1 MASSTT
7 VALVS
12 KSSFIVAL
20 NIFPIWSYSGG
31 GEVVPANPLTA
42 ISVIDAQLFSV
53 LPLTVILTNL
63 ASIPIGILYFSNDEV
78 VPLLLSENIFVNE
91 MPSSDTE
98 IVKLFCLGLPRY
110 QAISTLHM
118 LFFDPRSACIQE
130 PLPLFDQRVLRLL
143 SMAFTG

>member
-63 ASIPIGILYFSNDEV
+63 PTVFAGKLYLSGDKV
-78 VPLLLSENIFVNE
+78 VPVLFPVNTSVKVL
-91 MPSSDTE
+91 PSYETD
-98 IVKLFCLGLPRY
+98 IKV
-110 QAISTLHM
+110 I
-118 LFFDPRSACIQE
+118 
-130 PLPLFDQRVLRLL
+130 LPLISIIPSNIYAANGRHSRPFCSFPNRMGRWQKQ
-143 SMAFTG
+143 